1 MQEQET
7 IRERLMARRAE
18 LAQRLERI
26 NQDVRHVSKPLETDF
41 EEQVVE
47 RENDEVLDA
56 LSKTLRAE
64 LARIESALG
73 RLDSGN
79 YGICEVCS
87 RKIPRARLEAVPNA
101 SRCVACEEQ
110 SQAG

>member
-1 MQEQET
+1 VRLGAEEAKGQTEDTMRKQEE
-7 IRERLMARRAE
+7 IRQHLTVRRAE

-26 NQDVRHVSKPLETDF
+26 NHDVRHLSKPLETDF

-64 LARIESALG
+64 LAQIEVALD
-73 RLDSGN
+73 RLDSGD

-87 RKIPRARLEAVPNA
+87 RKIPRARL
-101 SRCVACEEQ
+101 
-110 SQAG
+110 